1 MDNRSSRIVGLVLV
15 VVGVGL
21 LIWGYQM
28 SSSVGNELTKTFTG
42 SSSDAVMYRYI
53 GGAASLAAGSFMFF
67 RRSRG

>member
-1 MDNRSSRIVGLVLV
+1 MDKQASRIVGLVLA

-42 SSSDAVMYRYI
+42 SSSNAVMYRYI
-53 GGAASLAAGSFMFF
+53 GGAASLAAGSFLFF
-67 RRSRG
+67 RKTKG